1 MKYHPIDASLF
12 VENRAR
18 LTADLKSN
26 SIAILNANDI
36 LPTNADGTL
45 RLRQNADL
53 FYLSGIDQEETILVL
68 YPDAPDKKHREML
81 FVRETNDTVKVW
93 EGAKLTKEEA
103 SKVSG
108 VEEVHW
114 LDDFPSLFRQLMVL
128 ADHVYLS
135 SNEHGR
141 ANVEVESRDARFIK
155 ECQEAFPLHHYE
167 RLAPVVNA
175 QRQIKQDIEVALVQ
189 QACDIT
195 EKGFLRLLSF
205 VKPGVGE
212 WEIEAELTH
221 EFLRNRSR
229 GFAYEPIIASGGNAC
244 ALHYLDNDQICKD
257 GDLILL
263 DVAAEYAN
271 YNSDLTRTIPV
282 NGKYSERQR
291 QVYDAVLRVFREA
304 ISMLKPGVLIKTY
317 QEGVGQLVEDEL
329 VKLGLLDAQ
338 EVKEQDP
345 DKPLYKKYFM
355 HGTAHHLGLDVHD
368 VGSTWRAMEPGMI
381 FTCEPG
387 IYIPDEGF
395 GIRLE
400 NDILITENG
409 NRDLMGNIPV
419 EADEIES
426 LMAKF

>member
-1 MKYHPIDASLF
+1 MKYPPIDTSLF

-81 FVRETNDTVKVW
+81 FVRETDDTVKVW

-189 QACDIT
+189 RACDIT

-212 WEIEAELTH
+212 WEIEA
-221 EFLRNRSR
+221 
-229 GFAYEPIIASGGNAC
+229 
-244 ALHYLDNDQICKD
+244 
-257 GDLILL
+257 
-263 DVAAEYAN
+263 
-271 YNSDLTRTIPV
+271 
-282 NGKYSERQR
+282 
-291 QVYDAVLRVFREA
+291 
-304 ISMLKPGVLIKTY
+304 
-317 QEGVGQLVEDEL
+317 
-329 VKLGLLDAQ
+329 
-338 EVKEQDP
+338 
-345 DKPLYKKYFM
+345 
-355 HGTAHHLGLDVHD
+355 
-368 VGSTWRAMEPGMI
+368 
-381 FTCEPG
+381 
-387 IYIPDEGF
+387 
-395 GIRLE
+395 
-400 NDILITENG
+400 
-409 NRDLMGNIPV
+409 
-419 EADEIES
+419 
-426 LMAKF
+426 